1 MKPTAKSQLA
11 QRDLIAALGV
21 LRQVTKQVGG
31 NYLASLQ
38 AEVTS
43 VEQAVRQVCAGE
55 LPDRK
60 QLAQFCTMLKAING
74 LDVKP
79 QKGRRRDLRQ
89 LDRKISQLTDI
100 AGDW

>member
-1 MKPTAKSQLA
+1 MRHTAKSQLA

-38 AEVTS
+38 AEVTAVEQTVRS
-43 VEQAVRQVCAGE
+43 VETRE
-55 LPDRK
+55 LSNRK
-60 QLAQFCTMLKAING
+60 KLSQIRAMLKAINA

-79 QKGRRRDLRQ
+79 QKGRRRDLKRI
-89 LDRKISQLTDI
+89 DRVTSKLSDATSN
-100 AGDW
+100 W